1 MSSNFSP
8 HDEYGFLRPENFDYA
23 EYEGFMSDYLGVL
36 ARRRQKWELLVKGD
50 YRKLKK
56 GAKLK
61 RYVRKGIPGSHRKG
75 VWLEVSGAAALRR
88 EEPELYMT
96 MLDMK
101 ITNPVVEDQINTD
114 LPRTFPNNIYF
125 DSSNSS
131 NYQRPMYNILK
142 AFANNNPNIGYC
154 QGLNYIAGLLYLITK
169 DEDSSFWLLKVLC
182 ERILPD
188 YYTQSMPGLLT
199 DMKVLARLARQ
210 EVPAVANHIER
221 LQMPW
226 ALFASKWFVCLY
238 CEVLLVETVLRV
250 WETVFYEGSEILFR
264 VALGL
269 LKLNQDRLLNK
280 TDFASLA
287 GELRLLEEDRITV
300 SCHSF
305 LDDICTKTG
314 GLPRAEISRLREEV
328 GREVRAEQAERERR
342 RREEDTGIRDG

>member
-1 MSSNFSP
+1 MSSKFSP
-8 HDEYGFLRPENFDYA
+8 HDEYGFLRPESFDYA

-36 ARRRQKWELLVKGD
+36 ARRRQKWDQLVKGD
-50 YRKLKK
+50 YRKLSK
-56 GAKLK
+56 GVKLK
-61 RYVRKGIPGSHRKG
+61 RYVRKGIPSSHRRE

-88 EEPELYMT
+88 EEPDLYPT
-96 MLDMK
+96 MLGLK
-101 ITNPVVEDQINTD
+101 IANTVVEDQINTD

-125 DSSNSS
+125 DSSSS
-131 NYQRPMYNILK
+131 CSYQGPLYNILR

-154 QGLNYIAGLLYLITK
+154 QGLNYIAGLLYLTTK

-182 ERILPD
+182 ERLLPD

-199 DMKVLARLARQ
+199 DLKVLERLARQ
-210 EVPAVANHIER
+210 EVPAVAAHIER

-226 ALFASKWFVCLY
+226 ALFASTWFVCLY

-250 WETVFYEGSEILFR
+250 WDTVFYEGSEILFR

-300 SCHSF
+300 
-305 LDDICTKTG
+305 
-314 GLPRAEISRLREEV
+314 REEV
-328 GREVRAEQAERERR
+328 GREVRTEQAERDRR